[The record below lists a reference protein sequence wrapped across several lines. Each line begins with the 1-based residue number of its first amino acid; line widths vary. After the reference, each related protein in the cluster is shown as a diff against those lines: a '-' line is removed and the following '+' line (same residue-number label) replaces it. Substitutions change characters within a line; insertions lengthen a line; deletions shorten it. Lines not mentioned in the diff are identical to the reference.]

1 MNLNRAALLSSLL
14 LLIFFVSTSAGFAS
28 VSAVQDQLRA
38 LQLKLI
44 GQKIKQ
50 LQESV
55 LSVGKEKPATEKP
68 LAEPTVE
75 ELQSRIQTQ
84 IGALESLVASLRPRE
99 IEERTVMLEARID
112 AISLEIQSAS
122 GLRLTELQS
131 DLDNALADYAALRQ
145 DVRSALDAS
154 LKEQQI
160 AVLRQQIRIMQE
172 KVLLL
177 PRSAPQATAP
187 PQSSPS
193 SSLQYSVLQDELQRA
208 KLKLIQAQSA
218 AIQEKINQLKAAR

>member
-1 MNLNRAALLSSLL
+1 MNLNRSALLVSLVAL
-14 LLIFFVSTSAGFAS
+14 LFLVSTSVGFAN

-50 LQESV
+50 LQESI
-55 LSVGKEKPATEKP
+55 LLVGKEKPAVQASAP
-68 LAEPTVE
+68 APTAE

-84 IGALESLVASLRPRE
+84 IAALESLVASLRPRE
-99 IEERTVMLEARID
+99 IEERTAMLEARID
-112 AISLEIQSAS
+112 AISAEIQSATGS
-122 GLRLTELQS
+122 RLAELQS
-131 DLDNALADYAALRQ
+131 DWESALADYAALRR

-160 AVLRQQIRIMQE
+160 AALRQQIRIMQE

-177 PRSAPQATAP
+177 PRVAPQTPALS
-187 PQSSPS
+187 SSPPVS
-193 SSLQYSVLQDELQRA
+193 QYSVLQAELEKA
-208 KLKLIQAQSA
+208 KLKLIQAQSN